1 MLVPDANLLAYGLLR
16 FGEGRRLKA
25 TSRFGLP
32 QPQLYSEFRDDP
44 ERGRIEAC
52 AG

>member
-1 MLVPDANLLAYGLLR
+1 MLVPRTNLLAYGLLR
-16 FGEGRRLKA
+16 FGEGRRSKT
-25 TSRFGLP
+25 TSEFGLP
-32 QPQLYSEFRDDP
+32 QPQLYSEFRGDP